1 MSKVASLTISAKS
14 RGRTS
19 SSDGSTTSPR
29 TSKFEPE
36 DDISEENQNVF
47 NLNDELNGS
56 SGSEDG
62 KNLRGRGSSSGSS
75 PERKRY
81 ANYLFFAKDKFIQA
95 AESFSKLSDS

>member
-36 DDISEENQNVF
+36 DEISEENQNVF
-47 NLNDELNGS
+47 HLNDEVNGS
-56 SGSEDG
+56 SGSEDD

-81 ANYLFFAKDKFIQA
+81 ANSLFFVMDIYFQEAK
-95 AESFSKLSDS
+95 SFSRFL